1 MIIQCTECQSRF
13 KLADDKLKPEGVKV
27 RCTKCQHIF
36 TVTPPP
42 SEPEPAVEEF
52 SAADQDDFSG
62 FDSGQGG
69 DFDFGAEPS
78 VAAGSPSEA
87 AGGEVDF
94 SFEPAP
100 DPDDFSLDT
109 ETGGDFSFGTD
120 ESASADFSF
129 DQEETGTGDGDF
141 SLDADN
147 PFAEKGGDPSW
158 ASPDVGGPVD
168 DFDFGGE
175 EDTSFDFDSDFP
187 ESLDEPPPP
196 PLAAPAE
203 QGAKTVQQTES
214 PEKKRKSNAV
224 PPPSAARP
232 KGPMTGLTVFL
243 LVLLLVLGGAAGYF
257 VWSGKSLDMEQLIA
271 RLTGRK
277 APAVEAG
284 QIKLTAVS
292 GFFVT
297 NSTEGQLFVIRG
309 IAVNEFPEARSAI
322 AVKGTLY
329 SKSGKALI
337 QQTAYCGN
345 PLDDPVLQKW
355 PFSKIEESMSNQF
368 GDSLSNLNVGP
379 GKTIPF
385 AIVFKNL
392 PAELAEF
399 ATEVSSSQPGS
410 KQ

>member
-42 SEPEPAVEEF
+42 SEPEPAAEEF
-52 SAADQDDFSG
+52 SATVQDDFSG
-62 FDSGQGG
+62 FDAGQGG
-69 DFDFGAEPS
+69 DFDFGGEPS
-78 VAAGSPSEA
+78 AASGAE
-87 AGGEVDF
+87 GGEADF
-94 SFEPAP
+94 SFETTP
-100 DPDDFSLDT
+100 DTDDFSLDA

-120 ESASADFSF
+120 ESAVADFSF
-129 DQEETGTGDGDF
+129 DQEETGAVDDDF

-158 ASPDVGGPVD
+158 ESPDVGGPAD

-175 EDTSFDFDSDFP
+175 EDTAFDFESDFP
-187 ESLDEPPPP
+187 ENLDEPPPP
-196 PLAAPAE
+196 PLAAPE
-203 QGAKTVQQTES
+203 GQGGKSVQQVES
-214 PEKKRKSNAV
+214 PEKKRKSSPV

-243 LVLLLVLGGAAGYF
+243 LVLLLILGGAAGYF

-277 APAVEAG
+277 IPAAEAG

-292 GFFVT
+292 GSFVT
-297 NSTEGQLFVIRG
+297 NGTEGQLFVIRG
-309 IAVNEFPEARSAI
+309 KAVNEYPEARSAI

-329 SKSGKALI
+329 NKSGKALI

-345 PLDDPVLQKW
+345 PLEDPVLEEW

-392 PAELAEF
+392 PAGLAEF
-399 ATEVSSSQPGS
+399 ATEVSASQPGS

>member
-13 KLADDKLKPEGVKV
+13 KLADDKLKPGGVKV

-52 SAADQDDFSG
+52 SATGQDDFSG
-62 FDSGQGG
+62 FEAGQGG
-69 DFDFGAEPS
+69 DFDFGGEPS
-78 VAAGSPSEA
+78 ASADSPSEA
-87 AGGEVDF
+87 AGGGLDF
-94 SFEPAP
+94 SFETTP
-100 DPDDFSLDT
+100 DTDDFSLDT
-109 ETGGDFSFGTD
+109 ETGGEFSFGGD
-120 ESASADFSF
+120 ASASADFSF
-129 DQEETGTGDGDF
+129 DQEETGAVDDDF

-158 ASPDVGGPVD
+158 ASPDVGGPAD

-175 EDTSFDFDSDFP
+175 EDTSFGFESDLP
-187 ESLDEPPPP
+187 ESLNEPPP
-196 PLAAPAE
+196 PLATPAG
-203 QGAKTVQQTES
+203 QGGKSVQQVEN
-214 PEKKRKSNAV
+214 PEKKRKSSAV

-243 LVLLLVLGGAAGYF
+243 LVLLLILGGAAGYF

-271 RLTGRK
+271 QLTGRK

-297 NSTEGQLFVIRG
+297 NRTEGQLFVIRG
-309 IAVNEFPEARSAI
+309 KAVNEYPEARSAI

-329 SKSGKALI
+329 NKSGKALI

-345 PLDDPVLQKW
+345 PLDDTVLQEW
-355 PFSKIEESMSNQF
+355 PFNKIEESMSNQF

-392 PAELAEF
+392 PADLAEF
-399 ATEVSSSQPGS
+399 ATEVSASQPGS